1 MGAYDWRLASMYL
14 LLMSNRPPSDDSDDL
29 HRQHIINN
37 TRDMTYEVNATVSIY
52 RPGTT
57 LSSALLLTLHAY
69 DVVTYPIE

>member
-1 MGAYDWRLASMYL
+1 MYL

-29 HRQHIINN
+29 QNQHPIIKHP
-37 TRDMTYEVNATVSIY
+37 RLGTYEVNATVSIY